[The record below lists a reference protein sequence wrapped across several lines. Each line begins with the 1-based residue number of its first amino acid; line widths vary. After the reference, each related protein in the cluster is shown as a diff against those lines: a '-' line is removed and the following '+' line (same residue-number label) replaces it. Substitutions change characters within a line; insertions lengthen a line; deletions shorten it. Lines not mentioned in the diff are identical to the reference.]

1 MTPEVPPG
9 FVSMRFTQV
18 CRGKRSQ
25 PAPPHRTGG
34 PRRVKLLP
42 VQFKES
48 VVSKSHKIAAL
59 ALTSLMA
66 SAALAADLEIKEPWV
81 RGTVPAQKATGAFMQ
96 LSSKGG
102 VTLVGV
108 ASPAAKVV
116 ELHEMVMD
124 NNVMKMR
131 AVPRLDVQPGKP
143 VELKP
148 GSYHVMLIDMKQ
160 RLSEGELV
168 PITLRF
174 DDGSSQRIEAPV
186 RKLQSAPP
194 VGKTKEQE
202 GISH

>member
-1 MTPEVPPG
+1 
-9 FVSMRFTQV
+9 MRN
-18 CRGKRSQ
+18 
-25 PAPPHRTGG
+25 
-34 PRRVKLLP
+34 LY
-42 VQFKES
+42 
-48 VVSKSHKIAAL
+48 KIAAL
-59 ALTSLMA
+59 ALASLF
-66 SAALAADLEIKEPWV
+66 SGAAPAADLEIKDPWV

-148 GSYHVMLIDMKQ
+148 GSYHVMLIDLNKP
-160 RLSEGELV
+160 LSKGEAV
-168 PITLRF
+168 PITLKVEGKDKKVENVEVKAEVR
-174 DDGSSQRIEAPV
+174 DLTAAAPMDH
-186 RKLQSAPP
+186 K
-194 VGKTKEQE
+194 
-202 GISH
+202 HHH

>member
-96 LSSKGG
+96 LSSKAG

-148 GSYHVMLIDMKQ
+148 GSYHVMLIDLNKP
-160 RLSEGELV
+160 LSKGEVV
-168 PITLRF
+168 PITLKVEGKDKKVENVEVKAEVR
-174 DDGSSQRIEAPV
+174 DLTAAAPMDH
-186 RKLQSAPP
+186 K
-194 VGKTKEQE
+194 
-202 GISH
+202 HHH